1 MPWEPYLEAS
11 NVTSSQGIEPS
22 SHSFA
27 AQLHGKTPVRAC
39 CESVGVVQGDI
50 PRAVQRSSA
59 TSSACYSACY
69 TPLQLVSGSIVSGTL
84 SNDTLFRIMDAP
96 PGAFAVEPEEP
107 DSQDTLELHYKE
119 LSENVFRELRQL
131 RERKELQDE
140 LDQIR
145 ADREHRVCLA
155 VRRETSAA
163 FGSDLQWLGTMYFS
177 ELATLIYPHED
188 ELVAARSIVANAA
201 QFYIGACQ
209 SPLRRW
215 VGDMASDRPMTG
227 HHADGWHAMH
237 VFAAREGPAGPT
249 VEKKC
254 IELFSAEFH
263 DPALPKAEQRSR
275 NKSLDARGLSGKPG
289 IVNFISICTKW

>member
-1 MPWEPYLEAS
+1 M
-11 NVTSSQGIEPS
+11 TSSPGIES
-22 SHSFA
+22 SSDVA
-27 AQLHGKTPVRAC
+27 KLHGRMPVRVC

-50 PRAVQRSSA
+50 PCAEQSSSA
-59 TSSACYSACY
+59 TSSACYMACY
-69 TPLQLVSGSIVSGTL
+69 TALQPASGSMVPGTL

-107 DSQDTLELHYKE
+107 DSQDTMQLHYKE
-119 LSENVFRELRQL
+119 LRENVDRELLQL
-131 RERKELQDE
+131 RERREWQAE

-163 FGSDLQWLGTMYFS
+163 FGSDLQWPGTVYFS

-188 ELVAARSIVANAA
+188 ELGAARSIAANAA

-237 VFAAREGPAGPT
+237 IFAAREGPAGPT

-254 IELFSAEFH
+254 IELFSVEFH
-263 DPALPKAEQRSR
+263 DPKLPMAEQRCR

-289 IVNFISICTKW
+289 IVNFIYICTKY